1 MDEEEILKALT
12 NGDTKLESLDD
23 LSQVGKHFLY
33 ACVHLLEKPKGE
45 LHQNKNT
52 FNTFKI
58 LEKKNIIVNRSEV
71 LDFLGNF
78 VDTGGCLINNKKK
91 RVLSAITNHIESNL
105 NVQNK
110 KPKLEEED
118 WLRAYKSQCKS
129 GVHKLVEMAQ
139 MIGMN
144 FETFKSKI
152 SRLKK
157 SKVIEIPYSGSL
169 NCEFCLKIQ
178 LKEAEKEG
186 SDPFVTPK
194 RNVQKNEKPRVEEE
208 EWLRAYKSQCR
219 LGEHNHIEMA
229 KVIGMNVDTFRGKIS
244 RLKKIKAI
252 EIAYNGQLN
261 CEFCQKIQSENEG
274 SDSYITPKRNFNLIT
289 EEMMTK
295 VATKC
300 SKHSHMY
307 MAEFFGVSKNTLT
320 SRINRSNLVF
330 SNKEDDPLI
339 CVFCKENPSIDSPSI
354 DSPTIDSPSIS
365 KIITEEM
372 INIIKTKCADNHD
385 SSEVAMYLGVN
396 PRTLRYHMNKLEKS
410 GFIYSNIYNDSRI
423 CLFCLDTPLPE
434 MSDRVLNRLM
444 DPIIESVKKL
454 SGTERKTEEYIL
466 CQVAKRMCNQSGNR
480 RLAQIFERLGEDP
493 ESHFTKIKYTVPVK
507 QTSHLKV
514 KLMLSVTEYNDLR
527 ELLSEFVTFPCYDT
541 IVKAQKPMYPTE
553 EEPKDFIMDGKAVG
567 KFWPPLELL
576 QNSIV
581 DILEVFHGENP
592 GRVPNEM
599 TLTGGFGGDGASGFT
614 NRMGKDKDL
623 NTGSRYFLGAKIDTL
638 IVKPEKVGD
647 DVIEYFRETS
657 QSHVTFKPILI
668 AQFKE
673 NNETLGITW
682 EWIQKI
688 YKNELE
694 SFTVRFD
701 KRDIKINFPS
711 PKIIGDGKLFLQLLN
726 LPQAYC
732 YLCTIT
738 RDMGQDTD
746 QICQH
751 NDRDLESM
759 HDLME
764 KCMKLW
770 EKAKR
775 NKKTKKKFL
784 NYFTADE
791 RQFMV
796 GYAKVIRGGFDFRNL
811 PTMHFKIHL
820 FDFAKKINYQMGSR
834 QYTTSKESV
843 AEIEKKQG
851 KLKRKSVLKVKKQ
864 PCQNPICDQ
873 KPKGFVKLK
882 QHVIGK
888 KQLKRCI
895 EYYGKNNLL
904 PDLISDAKNETTFK
918 RRIKKKSEHQK
929 HLERAKKD
937 FTKNVYDLLN
947 IRVNMVKLAGHGAN
961 VENGNTTMEFLKTK
975 NRPTVLSL
983 YHTKSDKEKA
993 DLDLFFDQARV
1004 IIGVTNKIGKINC
1017 QAFSEYVKKAYLH
1030 WINSFKQFAHIKSSL
1045 HWTLGHVCK
1054 LIASNR
1060 GYTLAGVSENSV
1072 EKWIKPYRKVT
1083 DTNARSTSMQDNN
1096 TDCLRVMYLQTR
1108 QDIRKFDK
1116 VMKSVELD
1124 DDVSK
1129 QIDSFFIKNED
1140 GKVWSFKPPKKQGPQ

>member
-1 MDEEEILKALT
+1 
-12 NGDTKLESLDD
+12 
-23 LSQVGKHFLY
+23 
-33 ACVHLLEKPKGE
+33 
-45 LHQNKNT
+45 
-52 FNTFKI
+52 
-58 LEKKNIIVNRSEV
+58 
-71 LDFLGNF
+71 
-78 VDTGGCLINNKKK
+78 
-91 RVLSAITNHIESNL
+91 
-105 NVQNK
+105 
-110 KPKLEEED
+110 
-118 WLRAYKSQCKS
+118 
-129 GVHKLVEMAQ
+129 
-139 MIGMN
+139 
-144 FETFKSKI
+144 
-152 SRLKK
+152 
-157 SKVIEIPYSGSL
+157 
-169 NCEFCLKIQ
+169 
-178 LKEAEKEG
+178 
-186 SDPFVTPK
+186 
-194 RNVQKNEKPRVEEE
+194 
-208 EWLRAYKSQCR
+208 
-219 LGEHNHIEMA
+219 
-229 KVIGMNVDTFRGKIS
+229 
-244 RLKKIKAI
+244 
-252 EIAYNGQLN
+252 
-261 CEFCQKIQSENEG
+261 
-274 SDSYITPKRNFNLIT
+274 
-289 EEMMTK
+289 
-295 VATKC
+295 
-300 SKHSHMY
+300 
-307 MAEFFGVSKNTLT
+307 
-320 SRINRSNLVF
+320 
-330 SNKEDDPLI
+330 
-339 CVFCKENPSIDSPSI
+339 
-354 DSPTIDSPSIS
+354 
-365 KIITEEM
+365 
-372 INIIKTKCADNHD
+372 
-385 SSEVAMYLGVN
+385 
-396 PRTLRYHMNKLEKS
+396 
-410 GFIYSNIYNDSRI
+410 
-423 CLFCLDTPLPE
+423 
-434 MSDRVLNRLM
+434 
-444 DPIIESVKKL
+444 
-454 SGTERKTEEYIL
+454 
-466 CQVAKRMCNQSGNR
+466 MCNQSVNR